1 MKVKGV
7 NLDETK
13 LGTILGEINPESQT
27 NTQNVASHSLNP
39 KICNA
44 KYFKDKI
51 HYDQNEKFWM
61 VEVAHVCARDWFSG
75 KIAGHAINYNASTFQ
90 RVRVLQKLIGMIP
103 LKYSWKL

>member
-1 MKVKGV
+1 MGDNYGRKVKHEAMKVKGV

-39 KICNA
+39 KIYNA

-51 HYDQNEKFWM
+51 HYDQNEKF
-61 VEVAHVCARDWFSG
+61 
-75 KIAGHAINYNASTFQ
+75 
-90 RVRVLQKLIGMIP
+90 
-103 LKYSWKL
+103 